1 MNKIVGVLRMN
12 KFVYSLIIG
21 MLLFLS
27 YKCTDEI
34 VVPELEEKVSF
45 VSGYVSNG
53 MDLDAVVYLIDST
66 IIDSIEITNNEGFY
80 EFENVKYG
88 VYKIKVLSRNSLKKN
103 VSTIYVNT
111 TSETVSTMYLSEL
124 PYDIDDVF
132 PRLRDTIKNNNTYI
146 KDSIFQ
152 IDIVI
157 QYGREIEMD
166 SIEKKILID
175 SGMTFSLSSN
185 LYGSYDTLK
194 IQIPADQVFNKDSFS
209 IYFDSTI
216 NTTYGDIEHE
226 FYLKYYVD
234 DSIDTL
240 DTTSSDTAI
249 NDNDVIYQTS
259 PADTSVTFN
268 FYSSE
273 FKIYFNSIVNKSEI
287 EDALNISPI
296 IPFSTSWST
305 SYNDQSQ
312 IVSVLYIEA
321 DQQVMSN
328 TVYTITIDSG
338 TVIDSTKTLQKDLS
352 LLLKTPPLK
361 ATVNYPLYGQIGI
374 PRDTSLYV
382 SFSQSVLESSL
393 DSNITISPAVEGL
406 KPTLYYSS
414 YNKYRIDFD
423 TLFLPKTTYTL
434 TIKSGVSD
442 IFGKQMPDSSVVV
455 FTTGE

>member
-1 MNKIVGVLRMN
+1 MNKILS
-12 KFVYSLIIG
+12 SLIIG

-34 VVPELEEKVSF
+34 VVPEIEEKISF

-53 MDLDAVVYLIDST
+53 IDLEAVVYLIDSV
-66 IIDSIEITNNEGFY
+66 IIDSIEIKNNAGFF
-80 EFENVKYG
+80 EFDAVKYG
-88 VYKIKVLSRNSLKKN
+88 AYKIKTISRNSFKKDIFTIN
-103 VSTIYVNT
+103 VNS
-111 TSETVSTMYLSEL
+111 TSETVSTIYLSEL
-124 PYDIDDVF
+124 PYQIDEVF
-132 PRLRDTIKNNNTYI
+132 PALRDTIRNNKTYI

-152 IDIVI
+152 INLLI
-157 QYGREIEMD
+157 QYNHEIEMNN
-166 SIEKKILID
+166 IENKIKID
-175 SGMTFSLSSN
+175 SGMTFSASSN

-194 IQIPADQVFNKDSFS
+194 ILIPSSQVLTKDS
-209 IYFDSTI
+209 ITLYFDSTI
-216 NTTYGDIEHE
+216 NTLYGDIEHE

-234 DSIDTL
+234 ASNDSL
-240 DTTSSDTAI
+240 DTTSSDTSVDH
-249 NDNDVIYQTS
+249 NDIISQTY
-259 PADTSVTFN
+259 PADTTTAIN
-268 FYSSE
+268 FYSDE
-273 FKIYFNSIVNKSEI
+273 FRIYFNSSVNKSKVEEGI
-287 EDALNISPI
+287 SISPT
-296 IPFSTSWST
+296 IPYSITWNT
-305 SYNDQSQ
+305 TYENT
-312 IVSVLYIEA
+312 SVLYFEA

-328 TVYTITIDSG
+328 TVYTITLDSG

-352 LLLKTPPLK
+352 FLLKTPPLE
-361 ATVNYPLYGQIGI
+361 ANVIYPLYGQIGI

-406 KPTLYYSS
+406 TPTLYYSS

-434 TIKSGVSD
+434 TIKNGVSD